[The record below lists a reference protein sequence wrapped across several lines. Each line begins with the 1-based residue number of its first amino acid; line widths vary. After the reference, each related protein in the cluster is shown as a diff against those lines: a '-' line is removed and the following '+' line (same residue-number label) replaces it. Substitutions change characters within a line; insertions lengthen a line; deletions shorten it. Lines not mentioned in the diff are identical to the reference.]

1 MVPDG
6 ALTWRTEHQGPLS
19 TGTQDV
25 FEWSG
30 MPQKSQ
36 KSRWCPVDRP
46 LQPTPKRIAHHL
58 LSRWCFIS
66 GAIRCPIQSGCWV
79 RESQINA
86 FLRSQLQPMGD
97 IRQEAQ
103 RLGRILRPKP
113 QATTTA
119 GGFNVP
125 WFAMRSKGTRS
136 QGANIVSIAKM
147 KFWDSPAKVD
157 WSGFQIVLVLLKRC
171 NKLKPI
177 PCTRIRPQRM

>member
-1 MVPDG
+1 MVPHWSPITTHSK
-6 ALTWRTEHQGPLS
+6 ANCTAS
-19 TGTQDV
+19 TD
-25 FEWSG
+25 
-30 MPQKSQ
+30 
-36 KSRWCPVDRP
+36 
-46 LQPTPKRIAHHL
+46 
-58 LSRWCFIS
+58 RWCFIS

-86 FLRSQLQPMGD
+86 FLRSRLQPMGD

-119 GGFNVP
+119 GGFNAP

-147 KFWDSPAKVD
+147 NFWDSPAKVD
-157 WSGFQIVLVLLKRC
+157 WFGFQVVLVLLKRGC
-171 NKLKPI
+171 KPI